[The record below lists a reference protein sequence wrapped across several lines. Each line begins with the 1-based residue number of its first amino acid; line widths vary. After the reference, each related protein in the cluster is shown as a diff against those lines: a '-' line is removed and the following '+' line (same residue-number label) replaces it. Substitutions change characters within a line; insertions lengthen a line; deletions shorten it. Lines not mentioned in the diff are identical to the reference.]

1 MVSRSE
7 SSEITRNSNI
17 FSLNTN
23 KIFKLLIIAENFS
36 GFGDESGT

>member
-23 KIFKLLIIAENFS
+23 KIFKLLKFAENFS

>member
-1 MVSRSE
+1 MVPRAE
-7 SSEITRNSNI
+7 SSETPRNPHI